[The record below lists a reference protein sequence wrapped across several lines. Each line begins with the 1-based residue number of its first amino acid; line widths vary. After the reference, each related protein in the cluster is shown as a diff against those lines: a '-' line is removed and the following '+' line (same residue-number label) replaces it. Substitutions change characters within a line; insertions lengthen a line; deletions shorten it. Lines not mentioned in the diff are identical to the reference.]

1 MNITGSWRKR
11 KGKKKSPISSSI
23 QRLNS
28 SLGEYLM
35 AIKTLSNTIEGTNK
49 TR

>member
-1 MNITGSWRKR
+1 MTKKNSWLKKDSVKKGS
-11 KGKKKSPISSSI
+11 ISTSMK
-23 QRLNS
+23 RLNS

-35 AIKTLSNTIEGTNK
+35 AIKSLNNSLEGTTK

>member
-1 MNITGSWRKR
+1 MNNTGSWRKK
-11 KGKKKSPISSSI
+11 KGKKRSPISSSF

-35 AIKTLSNTIEGTNK
+35 AIKTLSNSIEGTNK